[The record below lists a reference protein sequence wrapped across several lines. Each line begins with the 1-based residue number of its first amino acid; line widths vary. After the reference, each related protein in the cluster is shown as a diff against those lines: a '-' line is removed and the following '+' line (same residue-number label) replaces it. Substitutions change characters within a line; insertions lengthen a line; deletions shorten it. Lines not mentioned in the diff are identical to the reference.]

1 MRGRNR
7 VPALAAAFTLAFAA
21 FGTTAQTNA
30 TEAGPRFEKTSIT
43 TVIGTVVSVSEH
55 EGAMGPHGIYVLI
68 EAKNGA
74 FTAHVAPADFL
85 KEFGITFKAGD
96 HLEVTGSVVSQD
108 GVRVILVT
116 QIKKER
122 DTLRVRLDDGTTVW
136 W

>member
-1 MRGRNR
+1 MRGRTL

-30 TEAGPRFEKTSIT
+30 TEAGPRFEKSTLT
-43 TVIGTVVSVSEH
+43 TVVGTVTAVAEH
-55 EGAMGPHGIYVLI
+55 DGAMGPHGIYVVV

-96 HLEVTGSVVSQD
+96 HVEVTGSVVTQD

>member
-1 MRGRNR
+1 MRGRTR

-30 TEAGPRFEKTSIT
+30 TEAGPRFEKSAIT
-43 TVIGTVVSVSEH
+43 TVIGTVTSVSEH
-55 EGAMGPHGIYVLI
+55 DGAMGPHGIYVVV

-85 KEFGITFKAGD
+85 KEFGITFKEGD
-96 HLEVTGSVVSQD
+96 HVEVTGSVVTQD